1 MTLDDVYGADLESF
15 PLEQDDWEEDLSLE
29 WSEAEIGEI
38 VKEIHPARLHGD

>member
-15 PLEQDDWEEDLSLE
+15 PLEQDDWEEDSSLD

-38 VKEIHPARLHGD
+38 VREISPARLGRD